1 MQISKQSLNKFM
13 PSVSAIIVC
22 LATGTA
28 TNAWED
34 VHMPGGLIVFALGMA
49 VATLAI
55 QIIQHRKEGK
65 SSQE

>member
-1 MQISKQSLNKFM
+1 M
-13 PSVSAIIVC
+13 PSISAIIVC

-28 TNAWED
+28 TQAWDD

-55 QIIQHRKEGK
+55 QIIQARKEK
-65 SSQE
+65 NSTQQ